1 MLIDRKQCLWRNSE
15 IKMITRVNLI
25 FFSIALL
32 WEPHG
37 AHRTREPRPC
47 AHGRRRQPGRRGSAV
62 SPTQPARPPANLPAA
77 AVGVCPRRGG
87 AMVPA
92 PRGSSR
98 GCFGVF
104 SWLVASSA
112 FGKLQSQQTAGPGGR
127 VQPRCENFDMRAFCK
142 EAVPAVT
149 AGVQRVEVLRWG
161 PRGLGGRRD

>member
-1 MLIDRKQCLWRNSE
+1 M
-15 IKMITRVNLI
+15 
-25 FFSIALL
+25 
-32 WEPHG
+32 
-37 AHRTREPRPC
+37 
-47 AHGRRRQPGRRGSAV
+47 

-77 AVGVCPRRGG
+77 VVGVCPRRGE
-87 AMVPA
+87 AIVPA
-92 PRGSSR
+92 PRGSSW

-149 AGVQRVEVLRWG
+149 AGVHEG
-161 PRGLGGRRD
+161 RGAAVGAAGSEGKA

>member
-1 MLIDRKQCLWRNSE
+1 
-15 IKMITRVNLI
+15 
-25 FFSIALL
+25 
-32 WEPHG
+32 
-37 AHRTREPRPC
+37 
-47 AHGRRRQPGRRGSAV
+47 
-62 SPTQPARPPANLPAA
+62 
-77 AVGVCPRRGG
+77 
-87 AMVPA
+87 MVPA

-161 PRGLGGRRD
+161 DPFCLAWAGAEEVLRGEASVLQELTVV